1 MELGQGNVR
10 MGVRKRF
17 FTKRVF
23 GHRDRLPRTVVMAPR
38 LLEFKKHLDNA
49 FRNIV

>member
-1 MELGQGNVR
+1 MELGQGSVR

-17 FTKRVF
+17 FTKRVV
-23 GHRDRLPRTVVMAPR
+23 GHRDGLPRTVVMAPR

-49 FRNIV
+49 VRHRV